1 MPVRFTT
8 PSLGGQG
15 ELQVAD
21 RAAHQWRLA
30 VGYRHLHADQ
40 LFVGTQLLATNQPLI
55 INLHSVDV
63 TTSYAVTD
71 RFSLSLTVPFV
82 DGMQSR
88 MYADSAR
95 HAVTALGLGDVSLIG
110 STWLLDPHNHSGNI
124 ALGLGV
130 KAPTGTHT
138 ATDAYFL
145 KGGTSIQY
153 PVDQSIEPGDAGWGI
168 VLQLQAY
175 RRAFHNAIAYL
186 TGSYL
191 ANPRRL
197 SDVAKDPGGT
207 VYWSVP
213 DVYSA
218 RLGLAYAL
226 WPQNGLSV
234 SLGGRIDG
242 QPVRD
247 LIGGGDAG
255 FRRPGYAIALD
266 PSVSLTTGPSQLT
279 VSAPIR
285 LSANRQASV
294 LDLQTGKHGG
304 GDLASTLIFV
314 GYWRRSGGGQ
324 EASRPLVEPRRL
336 SATCLIPLIAP
347 PRPSLQTDRP
357 HRQTARPGARVAP
370 PSQHRTGSEC
380 QRRSAPARPR
390 SPSRPGYRFSLGRT
404 HSESRPPP
412 RSSSCAPRG
421 TTGDWGDRSAGSA

>member
-21 RAAHQWRLA
+21 LAAHQWRLA
-30 VGYRHLHADQ
+30 VGYRRLHADQ

-153 PVDQSIEPGDAGWGI
+153 PVDQSIEPGRSEEHTSE
-168 VLQLQAY
+168 LQSPCNLVC
-175 RRAFHNAIAYL
+175 
-186 TGSYL
+186 
-191 ANPRRL
+191 RL
-197 SDVAKDPGGT
+197 LLEKKKKK
-207 VYWSVP
+207 
-213 DVYSA
+213 
-218 RLGLAYAL
+218 
-226 WPQNGLSV
+226 Q
-234 SLGGRIDG
+234 
-242 QPVRD
+242 Q
-247 LIGGGDAG
+247 
-255 FRRPGYAIALD
+255 
-266 PSVSLTTGPSQLT
+266 
-279 VSAPIR
+279 
-285 LSANRQASV
+285 
-294 LDLQTGKHGG
+294 
-304 GDLASTLIFV
+304 
-314 GYWRRSGGGQ
+314 
-324 EASRPLVEPRRL
+324 
-336 SATCLIPLIAP
+336 
-347 PRPSLQTDRP
+347 
-357 HRQTARPGARVAP
+357 
-370 PSQHRTGSEC
+370 
-380 QRRSAPARPR
+380 
-390 SPSRPGYRFSLGRT
+390 
-404 HSESRPPP
+404 
-412 RSSSCAPRG
+412 
-421 TTGDWGDRSAGSA
+421 

>member
-21 RAAHQWRLA
+21 LAAHQWRIAL
-30 VGYRHLHADQ
+30 GYRHLHADQ
-40 LFVGTQLLATNQPLI
+40 LFVGTQLLPTNQPLI
-55 INLHSVDV
+55 INLHSADV

-71 RFSLSLTVPFV
+71 RFSLTLTVPFLY
-82 DGMQSR
+82 GMQSR
-88 MYADSAR
+88 LYADSAR
-95 HAVTALGLGDVSLIG
+95 HAVTAVGLGDVSLVA
-110 STWLLDPHNHSGNI
+110 SRWLFDPHNHWGNI

-130 KAPTGTHT
+130 KAATGTHR
-138 ATDAYFL
+138 AADDYAL
-145 KGGTSIQY
+145 AGGTSIQY
-153 PVDQSIEPGDAGWGI
+153 PVDQSIQPGDGGWGVI
-168 VLQLQAY
+168 LQLQAY

-191 ANPRRL
+191 VNPRRL
-197 SDVAKDPGGT
+197 SDVAKDPGGS

-226 WPQNGLSV
+226 RPQSGLSV

-247 LIGGGDAG
+247 LIGGGDPG

-304 GDLASTLIFV
+304 GDFASTLIFV
-314 GYWRRSGGGQ
+314 SYARR
-324 EASRPLVEPRRL
+324 
-336 SATCLIPLIAP
+336 
-347 PRPSLQTDRP
+347 
-357 HRQTARPGARVAP
+357 
-370 PSQHRTGSEC
+370 
-380 QRRSAPARPR
+380 
-390 SPSRPGYRFSLGRT
+390 F
-404 HSESRPPP
+404 
-412 RSSSCAPRG
+412 
-421 TTGDWGDRSAGSA
+421 

>member
-21 RAAHQWRLA
+21 LAAHQWRIAL
-30 VGYRHLHADQ
+30 GYRHLHADQ
-40 LFVGTQLLATNQPLI
+40 LFVGTQLLPSSQPLI

-153 PVDQSIEPGDAGWGI
+153 PVDQSIEPGDGGWGI
-168 VLQLQAY
+168 ILQLQAY

-191 ANPRRL
+191 VNPRKL
-197 SDVAKDPGGT
+197 TDVAKDPGGT

-213 DVYSA
+213 DVYSL
-218 RLGLAYAL
+218 RLGLAYAV
-226 WPQNGLSV
+226 WPQQGVSA

-247 LIGGGDAG
+247 LIGGGDPG
-255 FRRPGYAIALD
+255 FRRPGYAISLD
-266 PSVSLTTGPSQLT
+266 PSLSLTTGPSQLT
-279 VSAPIR
+279 LSAPIR
-285 LSANRQASV
+285 LSANREASV

-304 GDLASTLIFV
+304 GDFASTLIFV
-314 GYWRRSGGGQ
+314 SYS
-324 EASRPLVEPRRL
+324 RRL
-336 SATCLIPLIAP
+336 
-347 PRPSLQTDRP
+347 
-357 HRQTARPGARVAP
+357 
-370 PSQHRTGSEC
+370 
-380 QRRSAPARPR
+380 
-390 SPSRPGYRFSLGRT
+390 
-404 HSESRPPP
+404 
-412 RSSSCAPRG
+412 
-421 TTGDWGDRSAGSA
+421 